1 MSPKLRAFIDFI
13 WKKRTLYVLYG
24 MLIAFAIIFLV
35 LATPLHVFLPGYL
48 DVRKR
53 AVVMDCVMRID
64 SLERECNLRV
74 AYLDNMTNILRDRIK
89 ANEIIPYDSAVS
101 RIQDT
106 LLSASERETRFV
118 ENYDRQER
126 FGLNALENERNGRV
140 AVVFIA
146 PVKGKVVPRD
156 YGDDVKPG
164 VTRVELPGV
173 VPVLA
178 PSDGTVISLSFLM
191 GEGYQLAIQ
200 HSQDYVTLYTHL
212 RSAMVE
218 LGQQVKTGKV
228 IGQAGSTNAPSDC
241 WVGLEVWHKGK
252 SVDPTSI
259 MILE

>member
-1 MSPKLRAFIDFI
+1 MSPKLQAFIDFI
-13 WKKRTLYVLYG
+13 WKKRTLYVIYG

-35 LATPLHVFLPGYL
+35 LATPLHVLLPGYL

-53 AVVMDCVMRID
+53 AVVMDCLMRID
-64 SLERECNLRV
+64 SLEQECNLRV
-74 AYLDNMTNILRDRIK
+74 AYLENMTNILRDKVK
-89 ANEIIPYDSAVS
+89 ANEILPYDSTVE

-106 LLSASERETRFV
+106 LLSASEREMLFV
-118 ENYDRQER
+118 DNYDQQER

-140 AVVFIA
+140 TVVFIA

-164 VTRVELPGV
+164 ATRVELAGL

-178 PSDGTVISLSFLM
+178 PSDGTVISSTFLM

-200 HSQDYVTLYTHL
+200 HSQDYITIYSHL
-212 RSAMVE
+212 RSTMVE
-218 LGQQVKTGKV
+218 AGQSVKAGKV
-228 IGQAGSTNAPSDC
+228 IGHAGSTNAPSDC
-241 WVGLEVWHKGK
+241 WMGLEVWHKGK
-252 SVDPTSI
+252 SVDPASI

>member
-106 LLSASERETRFV
+106 LLSASERETRFA

-178 PSDGTVISLSFLM
+178 PSDGPVISLSFLM
-191 GEGYQLAIQ
+191 GEGYHWPYNIVRTTSPSTRTCAAQWSSWDNRSRRARSLA
-200 HSQDYVTLYTHL
+200 TLEVQMRHRT
-212 RSAMVE
+212 
-218 LGQQVKTGKV
+218 
-228 IGQAGSTNAPSDC
+228 AGS
-241 WVGLEVWHKGK
+241 VWRFGTRE
-252 SVDPTSI
+252 SRLI
-259 MILE
+259 RLR